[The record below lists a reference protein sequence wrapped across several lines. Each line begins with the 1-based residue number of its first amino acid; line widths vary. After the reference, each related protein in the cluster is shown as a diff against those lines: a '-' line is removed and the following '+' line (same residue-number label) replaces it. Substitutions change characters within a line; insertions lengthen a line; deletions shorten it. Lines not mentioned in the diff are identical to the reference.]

1 MWEEEFELVEEE
13 HRKIEKMAKKK
24 KKKKKELY
32 TFEKNPKIVK
42 MPSVK
47 KFTGKHMT
55 ILGAALLI
63 LCIFLLVMERYTVE
77 TITVEGNTH
86 YTNDEIVDMVI
97 KNQLDRNSIY
107 LSLKYRK
114 KGINGIP
121 FIEKMSVNIMAPD
134 TIKIIVYEK
143 AVAGYIEYLGKYMY
157 FDKDG
162 IIVETSDKKT
172 AGIPQITGLEFDY
185 VVLHESLP
193 IENTEIFQS
202 ILDITQLL
210 EKYEISAEKI
220 YFDKNQQMTLYFEN
234 IRVRLGDISNIDD
247 KITRVKAILPE
258 LEGQKGIL
266 RMENYTEGTKNITFN
281 KDS

>member
-1 MWEEEFELVEEE
+1 
-13 HRKIEKMAKKK
+13 MAKKK
-24 KKKKKELY
+24 RKKNKITY
-32 TFEKNPKIVK
+32 EKPSKIVK
-42 MPSVK
+42 MPGTKRVNAK
-47 KFTGKHMT
+47 VWIAVGVVLF
-55 ILGAALLI
+55 L
-63 LCIFLLVMERYTVE
+63 LCILLFITEKYRVR
-77 TITVEGNTH
+77 TIIVEGNVH

-97 KNQLDRNSIY
+97 KKPLVQNSLY
-107 LSLKYRK
+107 LSMKYRK
-114 KGINGIP
+114 KGIEGIP
-121 FIEKMSVNIMAPD
+121 FIEKMNVSILAPD
-134 TIKIIVYEK
+134 TIKITVYEK

-172 AGIPQITGLEFDY
+172 AGIPQITGLEFNY

-193 IENTEIFQS
+193 IENAEIFQS

-220 YFDKNQQMTLYFEN
+220 YFDKNEQMTLYFEN

-247 KITRVKAILPE
+247 KIIRLKAILPE

-266 RMENYTEGTKNITFN
+266 RMENYEEGMKNITFN
-281 KDS
+281 RD

>member
-1 MWEEEFELVEEE
+1 
-13 HRKIEKMAKKK
+13 MAKKK
-24 KKKKKELY
+24 KTKKISNAY
-32 TFEKNPKIVK
+32 EKSPKIVK
-42 MPSVK
+42 MPKTK
-47 KFTGKHMT
+47 KSQERLWIG
-55 ILGAALLI
+55 LGIALFL
-63 LCIFLLVMERYTVE
+63 LCIFLLITGRYTIR
-77 TITVEGNTH
+77 TITVEGNVH
-86 YTNDEIVDMVI
+86 YTNDEIVDMVM
-97 KNQLDRNSIY
+97 RNGLEHNSLY

-114 KGINGIP
+114 KGIEGIP
-121 FIEKMSVNIMAPD
+121 FIEKMNVSILAPD
-134 TIKIIVYEK
+134 TVKITVYEK

-162 IIVETSDKKT
+162 IIVESSDKKT

-193 IENTEIFQS
+193 IENAEIFQS

-220 YFDKNQQMTLYFEN
+220 YFDKNEQMTLYFEN

-247 KITRVKAILPE
+247 KINRLKVILPE

-266 RMENYTEGTKNITFN
+266 RMENYEEGMKNITFN

>member
-1 MWEEEFELVEEE
+1 MG
-13 HRKIEKMAKKK
+13 KKK
-24 KKKKKELY
+24 KRKKKEIY
-32 TFEKNPKIVK
+32 TFEKSSKIVR
-42 MPSVK
+42 MPGTRKIS
-47 KFTGKHMT
+47 GKSWAVM
-55 ILGAALLI
+55 GAAILI
-63 LCIFLLVMERYTVE
+63 LCIFLLVLDRYTVK
-77 TITVEGNTH
+77 TITVEGNIH

-97 KNQLDRNSIY
+97 RNRLDHNSLY

-114 KGINGIP
+114 KGIVGIP
-121 FIEKMSVNIMAPD
+121 FIEKMSVNILAPD
-134 TIKIIVYEK
+134 SIKIVVYEK

-185 VVLHESLP
+185 VILHESLP

-210 EKYEISAEKI
+210 TKYEISAEKI
-220 YFDKNQQMTLYFEN
+220 YFDKNNQMTLYFEN

-247 KITRVKAILPE
+247 KITRLKAILPE

-266 RMENYTEGTKNITFN
+266 RMENYEEGMKNITFN

>member
-1 MWEEEFELVEEE
+1 
-13 HRKIEKMAKKK
+13 MAKKK
-24 KKKKKELY
+24 KKKQSITY
-32 TFEKNPKIVK
+32 EKSPKIVELPK
-42 MPSVK
+42 TK
-47 KFTGKHMT
+47 KIGGRVWMF
-55 ILGAALLI
+55 LGIAVFLLCVFLLI
-63 LCIFLLVMERYTVE
+63 AGRYTVK
-77 TITVEGNTH
+77 TITVEGNVH
-86 YTNDEIVDMVI
+86 YTNDEIVDMVM
-97 KNQLDRNSIY
+97 KNQLDHNSLY

-114 KGINGIP
+114 KGIVGIP
-121 FIEKMSVNIMAPD
+121 FIEKMNVSILAPD
-134 TIKIIVYEK
+134 TIKITVYEK

-193 IENTEIFQS
+193 IENTDIFQS

-210 EKYEISAEKI
+210 GKYEISAEKI
-220 YFDKNQQMTLYFEN
+220 YFDKNEQMTLYFEN

-247 KITRVKAILPE
+247 KITRLKAILPE

-266 RMENYTEGTKNITFN
+266 RMENYEEGMKNITFN
-281 KDS
+281 RDM

>member
-1 MWEEEFELVEEE
+1 
-13 HRKIEKMAKKK
+13 MAKR
-24 KKKKKELY
+24 KKKKKESITY
-32 TFEKNPKIVK
+32 EKSPKIVK
-42 MPSVK
+42 MPKAK
-47 KFTGKHMT
+47 KISGRMWV
-55 ILGAALLI
+55 ILGIALFFLCVFFLI
-63 LCIFLLVMERYTVE
+63 TSRYTVK
-77 TITVEGNTH
+77 TITVEGNVH

-97 KNQLDRNSIY
+97 KNRLDQNSLY

-114 KGINGIP
+114 KGIEGIP
-121 FIEKMSVNIMAPD
+121 FIEKMKVSILSPD
-134 TIKIIVYEK
+134 AIKITVYEK

-172 AGIPQITGLEFDY
+172 AGIPQITGLKFDY

-220 YFDKNQQMTLYFEN
+220 YFDKNEQMTLYFEN

-247 KITRVKAILPE
+247 KITRLKAILPE
-258 LEGQKGIL
+258 LKGQKGIL
-266 RMENYTEGTKNITFN
+266 RMENYEEGMKNITFN
-281 KDS
+281 RDE

>member
-1 MWEEEFELVEEE
+1 
-13 HRKIEKMAKKK
+13 MAKKK
-24 KKKKKELY
+24 KKKKKDY
-32 TFEKNPKIVK
+32 GRHFA
-42 MPSVK
+42 
-47 KFTGKHMT
+47 
-55 ILGAALLI
+55 ILGIAVLV
-63 LCIFLLVMERYTVE
+63 LCVFFLVMERYTVK
-77 TITVEGNTH
+77 TITVEGNVH
-86 YTNDEIVDMVI
+86 YTNDEIVGMVM
-97 KNQLDRNSIY
+97 KNKLDHNSLY

-114 KGINGIP
+114 KGVEGIP

-162 IIVETSDKKT
+162 IIVETSDVKT
-172 AGIPQITGLEFDY
+172 EGIPQITGLKFDY

-193 IENTEIFQS
+193 IENQEIFQS

-210 EKYEISAEKI
+210 AKYEIPVDKI
-220 YFDKNQQMTLYFEN
+220 YFDKNDQMTLYFEN

-247 KITRVKAILPE
+247 KIIRLKAILPE
-258 LEGQKGIL
+258 LKGQKGIL
-266 RMENYTEGTKNITFN
+266 RMENYEEGMKNITFN

>member
-1 MWEEEFELVEEE
+1 
-13 HRKIEKMAKKK
+13 MAKKK
-24 KKKKKELY
+24 KKKKRDY
-32 TFEKNPKIVK
+32 
-42 MPSVK
+42 
-47 KFTGKHMT
+47 GKYFA
-55 ILGAALLI
+55 IFGIAVLI
-63 LCIFLLVMERYTVE
+63 LCVFFLIMERYTVK
-77 TITVEGNTH
+77 TITVEGNVH
-86 YTNDEIVDMVI
+86 YTNDEIVSMVM
-97 KNQLDRNSIY
+97 KNKLDHNSLY

-114 KGINGIP
+114 KGISGIP
-121 FIEKMSVNIMAPD
+121 FIEKMSVDIMAPD

-162 IIVETSDKKT
+162 IIVETSDVKT
-172 AGIPQITGLEFDY
+172 EGIPQITGLQFDY

-193 IENTEIFQS
+193 IQNQEIFQS

-210 EKYEISAEKI
+210 AKYEIPVDKI
-220 YFDKNQQMTLYFEN
+220 YFDKNDQMTLYFEN

-247 KITRVKAILPE
+247 KIIRLKVILPE

-266 RMENYTEGTKNITFN
+266 RMENYEEGMKNITFN

>member
-1 MWEEEFELVEEE
+1 
-13 HRKIEKMAKKK
+13 MAKKK
-24 KKKKKELY
+24 KKKLYELKKKSE
-32 TFEKNPKIVK
+32 IVK
-42 MPSVK
+42 MPGVK
-47 KFTGKHMT
+47 RFTGKH
-55 ILGAALLI
+55 AAMVCAVLLFF
-63 LCIFLLVMERYTVE
+63 CIILLVMDYCTVE
-77 TITVEGNTH
+77 TITVEGNVH
-86 YTNDEIVDMVI
+86 YSNDEIVDMVI
-97 KNQLDRNSIY
+97 KNRIDRNSIY
-107 LSLKYRK
+107 LFLKYRK
-114 KGINGIP
+114 KGIEGIP
-121 FIEKMSVNIMAPD
+121 FIEKMSVDIVAPD
-134 TIKIIVYEK
+134 TIKITVYEK

-162 IIVETSDKKT
+162 IIVESSDQKT
-172 AGIPQITGLEFDY
+172 AGIPQITGLEFNY

-266 RMENYTEGTKNITFN
+266 RMENYMEGTKNITFN